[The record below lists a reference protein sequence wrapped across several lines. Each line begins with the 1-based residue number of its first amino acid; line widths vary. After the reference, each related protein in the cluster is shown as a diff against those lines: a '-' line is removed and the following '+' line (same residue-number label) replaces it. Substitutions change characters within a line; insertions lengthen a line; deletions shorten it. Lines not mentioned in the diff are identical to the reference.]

1 MQELSIRHLKAFL
14 LIQGICLICVLALLA
29 IEHRLILIFNLSTD
43 LIYGSLLF
51 VFSISLIVL
60 SNTQQY
66 ARWWLISLNL
76 LGIIITFFTL
86 LFIFQYT

>member
-1 MQELSIRHLKAFL
+1 MQELSVKHLKAFL
-14 LIQGICLICVLALLA
+14 IIQVICLVSVLVLLA
-29 IEHRLILIFNLSTD
+29 IEHRLILIFNLSMD

-51 VFSISLIVL
+51 VFSISLIIL
-60 SNTQQY
+60 SNTRQY

-86 LFIFQYT
+86 LFIFEYT

>member
-1 MQELSIRHLKAFL
+1 MHELSVKHLKAFL
-14 LIQGICLICVLALLA
+14 IIQVICLVSVLVLLA
-29 IEHRLILIFNLSTD
+29 IEHRLILIFNLSMD

-66 ARWWLISLNL
+66 AKWWLISLNL

-86 LFIFQYT
+86 LFIFEYT

>member
-1 MQELSIRHLKAFL
+1 MQELSVKHLKAFL
-14 LIQGICLICVLALLA
+14 IIQVICLVSVLVLLA

-51 VFSISLIVL
+51 VFSISLIIL
-60 SNTQQY
+60 SNTRQY
-66 ARWWLISLNL
+66 AKWWLISLNL

-86 LFIFQYT
+86 LFIFEYT

>member
-1 MQELSIRHLKAFL
+1 MHELSVKHLKAFL
-14 LIQGICLICVLALLA
+14 IIQVICLVSVLVLLA

-66 ARWWLISLNL
+66 AKWWLISLNL

-86 LFIFQYT
+86 LFIFEYT